1 MVSARW
7 KAGAAPAAVL
17 VLLAAA
23 AARAAEEDFRGELI
37 LKLRGAFAQNY
48 RGGRPNASDV
58 TLLATYADGRWQ
70 DTWASAM
77 QFNRATHDVEVLEH
91 AVEPG
96 RMRLKLKIAVRA
108 DKYVDGGQAEVEVE
122 LERRPA
128 EGTYRSLDPLLS
140 TAVAKDM
147 LAGTHRS
154 ALRQE
159 GYVAYHSEGPAAGV
173 LLPVPKA
180 PAGFRRVAPDEHPR
194 LLLRKA
200 DLPALKAK
208 ARTPLGKAIVAALAE
223 SDDLVAKALL
233 YRLTDERAWAKRA
246 EPGKE
251 DLIPPTHGPHVEGRL
266 MGFAMWKVSTAYDLC
281 GQAWPDDV
289 REKVRAYLRRWGE
302 AGVREPELLGR
313 GVNQSVGYW
322 GVVANAGGGLAI
334 LSLWGKK
341 GPEPTR
347 PNPML
352 LKLQARSRHE
362 DPDALLAR
370 KQKQWQ
376 QQYALWKEAGEADMA
391 LLGVVADSRR
401 RMEEDNLLGVGEGGM
416 HIGEGYTQLTY
427 RLAMD
432 YAIAYQNMFGRAVSS
447 RPDISH
453 FAARHVMTTAWLD
466 DEGSQWRPLVQGFGG
481 SVWAAGR
488 QTLNLGIIA
497 RSMRLC
503 PPAWRPVLLWFWL
516 RSLGT
521 TAAEMRTA
529 EGVAK
534 AMQHPDMKDP
544 DVLAHTLLNYPL
556 DLEPAEAGDVM
567 PRVWESP
574 THGLFVFRNGWRG
587 RDSIVAQVFAGQGPV
602 TFCQSGSF
610 QILGLG
616 HEWVDHVPGGFIT
629 RGVNNVVLLP
639 DDKTNIGGHGL
650 VSACAVDAATGS
662 GSVTVNLDDVYR
674 VQRQAEVRKTVVEDR
689 GGVLFHRVVVTKEKR
704 ALADGGIRGL
714 RSFAADY
721 GGESGAAGLF
731 AVVDKVTGGLRKA
744 WTMHLADL
752 ALPAKGGAE
761 PQPRPGVSL
770 AVKDNTFTVRK
781 GEALLRGTFVAP
793 ADVQVERLF
802 GTKAIEYVGAVKGG
816 PRPVEAYHYG
826 VRATGPDGEAGD
838 FFLVMTLGR
847 GEPPQV
853 KVQGQGLQ
861 AIATVGG
868 RTVRFDGEKIVVGK

>member
-1 MVSARW
+1 MVPARW
-7 KAGAAPAAVL
+7 KTGAAALLLLAAGAAW
-17 VLLAAA
+17 
-23 AARAAEEDFRGELI
+23 AAEEDFRGEVI
-37 LKLRGAFAQNY
+37 LKLEGAFAQNFG
-48 RGGRPNASDV
+48 GGRPNSSDV

-77 QFNRATHDVEVLEH
+77 QFNRATHDAEVLEH

-96 RMRLKLKIAVRA
+96 RMKLKLKIAVRA
-108 DKYVDGGQAEVEVE
+108 DKYVAGGEAEVEVD
-122 LERRPA
+122 LERRPS

-140 TAVAKDM
+140 TAVARSV

-154 ALRQE
+154 VLRQQ
-159 GYVAYHSEGPAAGV
+159 GYVAYHSEGRAVGI

-180 PAGFRRVAPDEHPR
+180 PEGFRRVGPDERPR
-194 LLLRKA
+194 LLFRKA
-200 DLPALKAK
+200 DLPALKAR
-208 ARTPLGKAIVAALAE
+208 ARTPLGKAIVAALAK

-233 YRLTDERAWAKRA
+233 YRLTDERAYAERA
-246 EPGKE
+246 VPGKE

-266 MGFAMWKVSTAYDLC
+266 MGFAMWKVSIAYDLC
-281 GQAWPDDV
+281 GEAWPDDV

-322 GVVANAGGGLAI
+322 GIVANAGGGLAI
-334 LSLWGKK
+334 LSLWGQK
-341 GPEPTR
+341 GPEPAR

-352 LKLQARSRHE
+352 LKLQARSRRE

-466 DEGSQWRPLVQGFGG
+466 DEASRWRPLAQGFGG
-481 SVWAAGR
+481 SVWAADR
-488 QTLNLGIIA
+488 QTLNLGIIG

-534 AMQHPDMKDP
+534 AMQHPGMKDP
-544 DVLAHTLLNYPL
+544 DVLVHSFVNYPL
-556 DLEPAEAGDVM
+556 ELEPVEAGEVM

-602 TFCQSGSF
+602 TFLQSGSF

-616 HEWVDHVPGGFIT
+616 HEWVDHVPGGFVT

-639 DDKTNIGGHGL
+639 HDKTNIGGHGL
-650 VSACAVDAATGS
+650 ASSCAGEAATGS
-662 GSVTVNLDDVYR
+662 GSVTMNLADVYR
-674 VQRQAEVRKTVVEDR
+674 VQREVAARKTVVENR
-689 GGVLFHRVVVTKEKR
+689 GGVLLHRVVVSKGKR
-704 ALADGGIRGL
+704 VLGDGGIRGL

-721 GGESGAAGLF
+721 SGEAGAAGLF
-731 AVVDKVTGGLRKA
+731 VVVDQVTGGMRKE
-744 WTMHLADL
+744 WLMHLADL
-752 ALPAKGGAE
+752 ALPARGGGE
-761 PQPRPGVSL
+761 PAPKPGTSL
-770 AVKDNTFTVRK
+770 EVKANTFTVRK
-781 GEALLRGTFVAP
+781 GQAVLRGTFVAP
-793 ADVQVERLF
+793 VDVQVERLF
-802 GTKAIEYVGAVKGG
+802 GTKTIEYVGAVKGG

-838 FFLVMTLGR
+838 FFLVMTLAR
-847 GEPPQV
+847 GDPPQV
-853 KVQGQGLQ
+853 KVQGEGLK
-861 AIATVGG
+861 AVATVGR
-868 RTVRFDGEKIVVGK
+868 RTIRFDGEKVVVGR